1 MATEIA
7 DIYGYRVAGGTV
19 TGVASQPILAV
30 PESATLVF
38 DYAGTWKPNT
48 TLNPLI
54 NADIAL
60 RRGVYVLTDPTG
72 AWSVTLPEVAESQP
86 SSPEPK
92 WSLLFPDGQVLTGVV
107 PAGPGP
113 YTVYDLVLTYGWVWA
128 TRVYVA
134 PVTAGALARGSV
146 TFSGASAT
154 ASVLFASAFASSAY
168 VIKWSS
174 SIDTNTAEPMLVS
187 WANKTTTGFDL
198 VAKDAAYVGTVD
210 WEASL

>member
-19 TGVASQPILAV
+19 TGVASQSILAV
-30 PESATLVF
+30 PESATMVF

-113 YTVYDLVLTYGWVWA
+113 YTVYDLVDTYGWVWA
-128 TRVYVA
+128 SQVYVA
-134 PVTAGALARGSV
+134 PVAAGSFAQGQVSFA
-146 TFSGASAT
+146 GASAS
-154 ASVLFASAFASSAY
+154 ASVLFASAFATPPLISLTP
-168 VIKWSS
+168 
-174 SIDTNTAEPMLVS
+174 SIDSADSTLPSVGY
-187 WANKTTTGFDL
+187 ANVTTTGFDI
-198 VAKDAAYVGTVD
+198 YVDPSTFTGTVD
-210 WEASL
+210 WQARL

>member
-30 PESATLVF
+30 PESATMVF

-113 YTVYDLVLTYGWVWA
+113 YTVHDLVLTYAWVWSSQ
-128 TRVYVA
+128 VYVA
-134 PVTAGALARGSV
+134 PVVAGS
-146 TFSGASAT
+146 
-154 ASVLFASAFASSAY
+154 FAQ
-168 VIKWSS
+168 
-174 SIDTNTAEPMLVS
+174 
-187 WANKTTTGFDL
+187 G
-198 VAKDAAYVGTVD
+198 
-210 WEASL
+210 

>member
-30 PESATLVF
+30 PESATMVF

-107 PAGPGP
+107 PVGPGP
-113 YTVYDLVLTYGWVWA
+113 YTVHDLVLTYGWVWA
-128 TRVYVA
+128 SRVYVA
-134 PVTAGALARGSV
+134 PVVAGSFAQGQVSFA
-146 TFSGASAT
+146 GASAS
-154 ASVLFASAFASSAY
+154 ASVLFASEFATPPLISLTP
-168 VIKWSS
+168 
-174 SIDTNTAEPMLVS
+174 SIDSVDSTLPSVGYNNVT
-187 WANKTTTGFDL
+187 KTGFDI
-198 VAKDAAYVGTVD
+198 YVDPSTFTGTVD
-210 WEASL
+210 WQARL

>member
-30 PESATLVF
+30 PESATMVF

-113 YTVYDLVLTYGWVWA
+113 YTVHDLVLTYGWVWSSQ
-128 TRVYVA
+128 VYVA
-134 PVTAGALARGSV
+134 PVVAGSFAQGQVSFA
-146 TFSGASAT
+146 GASA
-154 ASVLFASAFASSAY
+154 ASSVLFASAFATPPLVSLTP
-168 VIKWSS
+168 
-174 SIDTNTAEPMLVS
+174 SIDSVDATLPSVAY
-187 WANKTTTGFDL
+187 ANVTTTGFDI
-198 VAKDAAYVGTVD
+198 YVDPSTFTGTVD
-210 WEASL
+210 WQARL

>member
-30 PESATLVF
+30 PESATMVF

-72 AWSVTLPEVAESQP
+72 AWSVTLPEVTESQP
-86 SSPEPK
+86 STPEPK

-113 YTVYDLVLTYGWVWA
+113 YTVHDLVLTYAWVWA
-128 TRVYVA
+128 SRVYVA
-134 PVTAGALARGSV
+134 PVVAGSFVQGQVSFA
-146 TFSGASAT
+146 GASAS
-154 ASVLFASAFASSAY
+154 ASVLFASAFATPPLISLTP
-168 VIKWSS
+168 
-174 SIDTNTAEPMLVS
+174 SIDSVDSTLPSVGY
-187 WANKTTTGFDL
+187 ANVTTTGFDI
-198 VAKDAAYVGTVD
+198 YVDPSTFTGTVD
-210 WEASL
+210 WQARL

>member
-7 DIYGYRVAGGTV
+7 DIYGYRVAGGAV

-30 PESATLVF
+30 PESATMVF

-107 PAGPGP
+107 PSGPGP
-113 YTVYDLVLTYGWVWA
+113 YTVHDLVLTYAWVWA
-128 TRVYVA
+128 SRVYVA
-134 PVTAGALARGSV
+134 PVVAGSFAQGQVSFA
-146 TFSGASAT
+146 GASAL
-154 ASVLFASAFASSAY
+154 ASVLFASAFSTPPLISLTP
-168 VIKWSS
+168 
-174 SIDTNTAEPMLVS
+174 SIDAVDSTLPSVGY
-187 WANKTTTGFDL
+187 ANVTTTGFDI
-198 VAKDAAYVGTVD
+198 YVDPSTFTGTVD
-210 WEASL
+210 WQARL